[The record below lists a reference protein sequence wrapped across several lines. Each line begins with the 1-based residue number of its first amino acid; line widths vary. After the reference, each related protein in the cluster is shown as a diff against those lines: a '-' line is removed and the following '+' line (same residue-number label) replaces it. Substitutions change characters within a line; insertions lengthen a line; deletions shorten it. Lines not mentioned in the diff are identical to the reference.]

1 MDENGYQVWG
11 RIANALNYAILIPH
25 SMLWVMLYISGHPPA
40 LLRTPLFAGFLL
52 MLWFAFPLLKSL
64 RYRFEWLN
72 CIPCSPL
79 SPNYPLYL
87 PRAVTLE
94 NSMLLLFSL
103 FPLFAYYEV
112 LLGVGYFTEH
122 LAETV
127 VFLVLVLTVGYYVPT
142 FVFASRLRRMEKRG
156 DRAGIVA
163 ILERMDRQRA
173 RHFIYRYG
181 WPDYLLETLIF
192 TALAA
197 MLYLMQLGGIPRGAR
212 MGAAWLFLLAT
223 VAVRVVEAYPRLW
236 LWGGWGTLGD
246 VDARRA
252 IAMVRRYK
260 VARLVIALAGVA
272 VVEWM
277 G

>member
-1 MDENGYQVWG
+1 MDANGYQPWG
-11 RIANALNYAILIPH
+11 RLANALNYAILLPH
-25 SMLWVMLYISGHPPA
+25 SMLWVVLYISGHPPP
-40 LLRTPLFAGFLL
+40 LLRTALFACFLL
-52 MLWFAFPLLKSL
+52 MLWFVFPLLKSL

-103 FPLFAYYEV
+103 FPVFAYYEV

-122 LAETV
+122 MAEAV
-127 VFLVLVLTVGYYVPT
+127 VFMVLVLAAGYYIPT
-142 FVFASRLRRMEKRG
+142 FVCATRLRRMEKRG

-163 ILERMDRQRA
+163 ILERMDRQRT

-192 TALAA
+192 TVLAA
-197 MLYLMQLGGIPRGAR
+197 MLYLMQLGDAPRGAR

-223 VAVRVVEAYPRLW
+223 AAVRVAEAYPRLW
-236 LWGGWGTLGD
+236 LWGGWGTLGV
-246 VDARRA
+246 VDAQRA
-252 IAMVRRYK
+252 ITIARRYK

-272 VVEWM
+272 VVGWM